1 MLTLV
6 YIRGELRH
14 NQGALDSLGVSL
26 GGKGDVQ
33 REGDLKEGGIRVEIR
48 GIGGGVIM
56 AKGEDLGGKRG

>member
-1 MLTLV
+1 
-6 YIRGELRH
+6 
-14 NQGALDSLGVSL
+14 
-26 GGKGDVQ
+26 VQ